1 MVPKNLRKSL
11 NNKILTPGRTKWS
24 IEVSIPN
31 NLDLGPIY
39 SMTTKCNMNAG
50 IKYFDFQLL
59 HTSLRINLHL
69 FRISDSELCGKY
81 NKIETIT
88 HLLYDCDQPKES
100 MGKNHMWIHKYKK
113 EKFKLNETSEDYI
126 FLWNKH
132 NIRATQIISLR
143 IHQLTDNSLL

>member
-1 MVPKNLRKSL
+1 
-11 NNKILTPGRTKWS
+11 
-24 IEVSIPN
+24 
-31 NLDLGPIY
+31 
-39 SMTTKCNMNAG
+39 MNAG

-113 EKFKLNETSEDYI
+113 EKFKLNETSILLGDSSFSTITNYMIITTKNEIFKGNWLRKPLLLDYI
-126 FLWNKH
+126 IKTFKKCLSLENY
-132 NIRATQIISLR
+132 ILLISHGTRTTLGKMVPY
-143 IHQLTDNSLL
+143 TC